1 MVHTSLL
8 VNIIYGAW
16 YTLTRVDLECCREA
30 ALLLLV
36 FFFFSNVLDL
46 MWGPNSERQ
55 ELFMLSVTLD
65 VTSAPVVTITHS
77 SCFAVTFLTIPYRPM
92 HVSCLTK
99 HRSFRSSTYYGL
111 HDIVLSYMGLSHIHM
126 HVRIHACRPSIHG
139 TRMLGPCMFSWQAWH
154 MYARFTPG

>member
-1 MVHTSLL
+1 MLL
-8 VNIIYGAW
+8 VA
-16 YTLTRVDLECCREA
+16 
-30 ALLLLV
+30 
-36 FFFFSNVLDL
+36 
-46 MWGPNSERQ
+46 
-55 ELFMLSVTLD
+55 LD

-126 HVRIHACRPSIHG
+126 HVRIHACRLSIHG
-139 TRMLGPCMFSWQAWH
+139 TRMLGPCMFIGQGTAH
-154 MYARFTPG
+154 ACKGHAGLDIERPTG